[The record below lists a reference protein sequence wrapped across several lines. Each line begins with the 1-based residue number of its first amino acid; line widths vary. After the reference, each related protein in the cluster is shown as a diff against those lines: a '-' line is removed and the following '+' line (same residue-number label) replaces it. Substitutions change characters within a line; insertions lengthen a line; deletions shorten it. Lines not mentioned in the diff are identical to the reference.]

1 MKQILVA
8 LFAGLILGL
17 LTACTPP
24 AKPHI
29 PGPEINQQYVD
40 GWRYSQ
46 VGDKGYLCHES
57 RGCFVGDNINDYC
70 DTPFG
75 RLYWTGFDQFW
86 QPKMNPDYPEGEE
99 IK

>member
-24 AKPHI
+24 AKPHV

-46 VGDKGYLCHES
+46 VGDKAIFVTS
-57 RGCFVGDNINDYC
+57 RVDASLVTTSTITATHRSGDCIGLALTNS
-70 DTPFG
+70 G
-75 RLYWTGFDQFW
+75 SQ
-86 QPKMNPDYPEGEE
+86 K
-99 IK
+99 

>member
-24 AKPHI
+24 AKPHV
-29 PGPEINQQYVD
+29 PGPEQYVD
-40 GWRYSQ
+40 SWRYSQ